1 VAEGPTGPI
10 SGLDHVVIAVQDL
23 DRAREAYRRL
33 GFTLS
38 PRGDHS
44 PHLGTANHTIM
55 GRRDYL
61 ELLAVR
67 AETEANRG
75 LRAALS
81 EGEGIA
87 ALALATPDAAMV
99 RAAWQAAGAERL
111 RFSRPVPR
119 SGGAPI
125 EARFEIAR
133 LPDGALP
140 GAEAFACAHLTR
152 EAVWLPELLGHPNTV
167 VAVRAVTI
175 AAPDPRS
182 AATAWARAL
191 LAASVV
197 PVAGGYRIDVDGHAI
212 ELLDPPAAAER
223 FGLAHAPR
231 RARAVGLELA
241 VSDPGT
247 CRAEL
252 ARGHVP
258 VQGDGDRLLVAPEDA
273 CGVAI
278 AWTRDGMLG
287 SR

>member
-1 VAEGPTGPI
+1 VAGDTTGPI
-10 SGLDHVVIAVQDL
+10 SGIDHVVIAAKDL
-23 DRAREAYRRL
+23 DRAREAYGRL

-44 PHLGTANHTIM
+44 PSLGTANHTIM

-61 ELLAVR
+61 ELLWAR
-67 AETEANRG
+67 AETEANRS
-75 LRAALS
+75 LRAALA
-81 EGEGIA
+81 EGEGIVA
-87 ALALATPDAAMV
+87 VALATPDAATA
-99 RAAWQAAGAERL
+99 RSAWQAAGVSPGGTL

-140 GAEAFACAHLTR
+140 GAEVFACGHLTR
-152 EAVWLPELLGHPNTV
+152 EAVWLPELLDHANTA

-175 AAPDPRS
+175 AAPDPR
-182 AATAWARAL
+182 AAASAWARVL
-191 LAASVV
+191 LTASVA
-197 PVAGGYRIDVDGHAI
+197 PVAGGFRIDIGAHAI
-212 ELLDPPAAAER
+212 DVLEPRSAAER
-223 FGLAHAPR
+223 FGLAQAPR

-241 VSDPGT
+241 VSDLGA

-252 ARGHVP
+252 TRGHVP
-258 VQGDGDRLLVAPEDA
+258 VRDDGERLLVAPEDA

-278 AWTRDGMLG
+278 AWTRLE
-287 SR
+287 